1 MSPFTN
7 REIIDRYVR
16 AAVANDLD
24 AQDALLADD
33 LIEDYPQSGER
44 FRGKAKRRAMFD
56 HYPGRAAQ
64 EFVQTADR
72 VIGSEDRWV
81 VTPSMTPM
89 RIVGPVMN
97 TSARARSPSQRRG
110 LVPHSGR

>member
-64 EFVQTADR
+64 EFVQKADR

-89 RIVGPVMN
+89 RIVGTGDEYVG
-97 TSARARSPSQRRG
+97 TGQITYPSG
-110 LVPHSGR
+110 EVWFHSGR